1 MQFLKTLLWVLV
13 AVLAAIIAS
22 NNWRDVTIDLWSN
35 LQADIKIPVL
45 LAAIFLAGFLPT
57 WLVMRGK
64 LWRLKRR
71 IALEVPA
78 VPAPPA
84 PRASGQEPDL

>member
-13 AVLAAIIAS
+13 AVLVAIIAS
-22 NNWRDVTIDLWSN
+22 NNWHDVTIDLWSN
-35 LQADIKIPVL
+35 LQADIKLPVL
-45 LAAIFLAGFLPT
+45 LAAVFVAGFLPT

-71 IALEVPA
+71 IALEVPP

-84 PRASGQEPDL
+84 PPSEADQ